1 MLSCPARGTD
11 INAQVMYMFVTL
23 STFSRPATEKD
34 VFERVLHEAL
44 SLKIVISSKIGRYR
58 YKNGEARDSATIPV

>member
-1 MLSCPARGTD
+1 
-11 INAQVMYMFVTL
+11 MYMFVTL